1 MSPSGSEGA
10 APGGP
15 ETNPDAPVLLDGRR
29 LRLFRDPDGRLH
41 MENGIGERFGPLQ
54 VLRTLPLTRPSEW
67 IVLREEDDREVGV
80 IASMDELKTADRAL
94 LEEELQRLYLRA
106 RVTAIHRAEARFGI
120 ITWDLETEFGRKTVY
135 VRDRQNIRPLADGRV
150 MLIDIHDGRYEIPPL
165 DELDEASR
173 HWLEIEM

>member
-1 MSPSGSEGA
+1 MSRPGNEGT
-10 APGGP
+10 APNSP
-15 ETNPDAPVLLDGRR
+15 EVNPDAPVLLDGKH
-29 LRLFRDPDGRLH
+29 LRLFRDSHGRLH

-54 VLRTLPLTRPSEW
+54 VVRTLPLTRPSEW
-67 IVLREEDDREVGV
+67 IVLREEDDREIGV
-80 IASMDELKTADRAL
+80 LQSMDELEPGDRAL
-94 LEEELQRLYLRA
+94 LQEELQRLYLRA

-120 ITWDLETEFGRKTVY
+120 ITWDLETEFGRKMVY

-150 MLIDIHDGRYEIPPL
+150 ILIDIHDGRYEIPPL